1 MFSVDFFPSCWCR
14 LSFFVC
20 PPLLYVQFIRLGLR
34 NKPKKTGHVKA
45 DLIDVDLVRGSA
57 FAKAK
62 PESPWTSLTRKGL
75 VRVVLFPFFF
85 RWWIQVTSR
94 AIFLLLLLLYLLQGT
109 YVPSPNLQSHLP
121 PPPLPATRYVPSPNL
136 QSHLPPP
143 PLPATRYLP
152 NPNLQSH
159 LPPPPPSPL
168 PATRYLPNPN
178 LQSHLPPPPLPAEP
192 SSSLG
197 VGCVYAN
204 PPPYVWCFTISFPPH

>member
-1 MFSVDFFPSCWCR
+1 PCAA
-14 LSFFVC
+14 
-20 PPLLYVQFIRLGLR
+20 PLQGLR

-121 PPPLPATRYVPSPNL
+121 PPPLPATRY
-136 QSHLPPP
+136 
-143 PLPATRYLP
+143 LP

-159 LPPPPPSPL
+159 LPPPPSPL

-192 SSSLG
+192 SSSCYRVATWGWDVSTPTLHPMYG
-197 VGCVYAN
+197 VS
-204 PPPYVWCFTISFPPH
+204 PYLSQLTKGVRMLPIQNSWCIYYKDFYYED